1 MSDMLRELWQ
11 HQKDGVSF
19 ALEKKNFAWFYEM
32 GAGKTGTA
40 ITTLRYLY
48 ARKGHVRRTLIFSP
62 LITLENWKREF
73 AFFSKIKDTD
83 IIVLNHKSGAAK
95 RKAFVKATMDYKGSV
110 TKNRIVIVNYESVQN
125 KELYAAFK
133 AWNPEILI
141 MDEAHKLKNH
151 KSKRAVLVR
160 ELADRAEHKYLLTG
174 SPVLNSAQDIFH
186 LYRILDGGE
195 AFGVNFYA
203 FRNRYFEDI
212 NAKWQT
218 KRNYFPDFRE
228 RMEMMGE
235 IHDKMY
241 YFGDRTRRAH
251 RVLKKDCLD
260 LPPFIRQTIKVPL
273 GVEQAKMYKQMKNE
287 FITFIEREKDIGTP
301 IAVVANLAVTK
312 ALRMMQIT
320 SGFVKGED
328 GGEYPVRANPRMDA
342 LRDLVETGS
351 VESKIIIWAKF
362 KQNHKDIAYM
372 LDGLGVGYTLLN
384 GSLDAKQKEE
394 SMRAFR
400 EDDSVRVIVAN
411 QQAAGIGV
419 NLVEANTSIYY
430 SYDFSLENDMQSE
443 ARNYR
448 GGSDM
453 HAKVTRIDLVA
464 ENTIDELV
472 IQALST
478 KQKLAD
484 RILDIASEL

>member
-1 MSDMLRELWQ
+1 
-11 HQKDGVSF
+11 
-19 ALEKKNFAWFYEM
+19 
-32 GAGKTGTA
+32 
-40 ITTLRYLY
+40 
-48 ARKGHVRRTLIFSP
+48 
-62 LITLENWKREF
+62 
-73 AFFSKIKDTD
+73 
-83 IIVLNHKSGAAK
+83 
-95 RKAFVKATMDYKGSV
+95 
-110 TKNRIVIVNYESVQN
+110 
-125 KELYAAFK
+125 
-133 AWNPEILI
+133 
-141 MDEAHKLKNH
+141 
-151 KSKRAVLVR
+151 
-160 ELADRAEHKYLLTG
+160 
-174 SPVLNSAQDIFH
+174 
-186 LYRILDGGE
+186 
-195 AFGVNFYA
+195 
-203 FRNRYFEDI
+203 
-212 NAKWQT
+212 
-218 KRNYFPDFRE
+218 
-228 RMEMMGE
+228 
-235 IHDKMY
+235 
-241 YFGDRTRRAH
+241 
-251 RVLKKDCLD
+251 
-260 LPPFIRQTIKVPL
+260 
-273 GVEQAKMYKQMKNE
+273 MYKQMKNE

-312 ALRMMQIT
+312 ALRMLQIT

>member
-1 MSDMLRELWQ
+1 
-11 HQKDGVSF
+11 
-19 ALEKKNFAWFYEM
+19 
-32 GAGKTGTA
+32 
-40 ITTLRYLY
+40 
-48 ARKGHVRRTLIFSP
+48 
-62 LITLENWKREF
+62 
-73 AFFSKIKDTD
+73 
-83 IIVLNHKSGAAK
+83 
-95 RKAFVKATMDYKGSV
+95 
-110 TKNRIVIVNYESVQN
+110 
-125 KELYAAFK
+125 
-133 AWNPEILI
+133 
-141 MDEAHKLKNH
+141 
-151 KSKRAVLVR
+151 
-160 ELADRAEHKYLLTG
+160 
-174 SPVLNSAQDIFH
+174 
-186 LYRILDGGE
+186 
-195 AFGVNFYA
+195 
-203 FRNRYFEDI
+203 
-212 NAKWQT
+212 
-218 KRNYFPDFRE
+218 
-228 RMEMMGE
+228 
-235 IHDKMY
+235 
-241 YFGDRTRRAH
+241 
-251 RVLKKDCLD
+251 
-260 LPPFIRQTIKVPL
+260 VPL

-328 GGEYPVRANPRMDA
+328 GGEYPVRVNPRMDA